1 MQQWV
6 ERNDC
11 VDMKLF
17 LAATDVKL
25 VSELKKRYLSDFE
38 VVMDPIGVI
47 HTGFGVSPTPFYR
60 HCALTWTCL

>member
-1 MQQWV
+1 MESLRSMQQWV

-38 VVMDPIGVI
+38 VVMDPIGD
-47 HTGFGVSPTPFYR
+47 TSKCCG
-60 HCALTWTCL
+60 